1 MHGDV
6 VDVRVRGVLPQAGS
20 MVAAFTDDGTRV
32 RAEVVQHVGPSD
44 VRCLAFERSDGLARG
59 DRVDVGLGPLRV
71 PVGPSTLGRVLDVF
85 GDTIDDGPPLHAS
98 VHRQVLAAAPSLDRR
113 RSAREPLT
121 TGIKAI
127 DLLAPLERGGS
138 AGMFGGAGVGKT
150 VVVMELMH
158 AVAAVHGGA
167 SVFCGV
173 GERSREAREAIDEA
187 RALGIL
193 DHATFVIGGMG
204 EPPGTRFR
212 VGHVAL
218 TLAEWFRDD
227 AARDVLLLVDNVYRF
242 VQAGAEV
249 SASLGRAPSRM
260 GYQPTLATDLAAFQ
274 ERIASTRTASVTSVQ
289 AVYVPADD
297 PTDPA
302 VVHAERHLGAVVHLS
317 RERVARGL
325 YPAIDPIRST
335 SSLLDPSVVGARHHA
350 LATAARRTL
359 ATYREL
365 QDVIAMLGTSEL
377 SDEDR
382 TTVMRARRLERYL
395 TQPFHVARAFTGLE
409 GVSVALPDLL
419 DDVERILSG
428 EADAIDLDALTMIGA
443 WKPST

>member
-1 MHGDV
+1 
-6 VDVRVRGVLPQAGS
+6 
-20 MVAAFTDDGTRV
+20 
-32 RAEVVQHVGPSD
+32 
-44 VRCLAFERSDGLARG
+44 
-59 DRVDVGLGPLRV
+59 
-71 PVGPSTLGRVLDVF
+71 
-85 GDTIDDGPPLHAS
+85 
-98 VHRQVLAAAPSLDRR
+98 
-113 RSAREPLT
+113 
-121 TGIKAI
+121 
-127 DLLAPLERGGS
+127 
-138 AGMFGGAGVGKT
+138 
-150 VVVMELMH
+150 
-158 AVAAVHGGA
+158 
-167 SVFCGV
+167 
-173 GERSREAREAIDEA
+173 
-187 RALGIL
+187 
-193 DHATFVIGGMG
+193 
-204 EPPGTRFR
+204 
-212 VGHVAL
+212 
-218 TLAEWFRDD
+218 
-227 AARDVLLLVDNVYRF
+227 
-242 VQAGAEV
+242 
-249 SASLGRAPSRM
+249 M

-419 DDVERILSG
+419 DDVERSCRGRRTRSIW
-428 EADAIDLDALTMIGA
+428 TR
-443 WKPST
+443 